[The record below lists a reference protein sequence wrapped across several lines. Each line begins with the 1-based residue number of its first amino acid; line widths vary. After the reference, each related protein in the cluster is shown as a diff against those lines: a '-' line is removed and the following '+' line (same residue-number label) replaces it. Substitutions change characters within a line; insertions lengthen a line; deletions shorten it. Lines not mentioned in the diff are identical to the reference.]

1 MQGSSV
7 TWTLSP
13 LLRMSFRT
21 NTSGSTPPFATGC
34 KSTPITYNNKG
45 RKEYLVGAGCFCCS
59 DKDGIYLT
67 FTLGCRL
74 RSSRMKTCAT
84 YPELPVTSTRFISSA
99 CCTSAPLSLLLCFS
113 CLDVMGSKKN
123 QEFENAESE
132 RSAVCLP
139 DPSSQSGFVNLVN
152 QGTRDTYLTSII
164 GGLVFQPP
172 SENSLRKL
180 NFFFA
185 CC

>member
-99 CCTSAPLSLLLCFS
+99 CYTSVPLYLLLFFS
-113 CLDVMGSKKN
+113 CLDGLKKT
-123 QEFENAESE
+123 
-132 RSAVCLP
+132 RKTK
-139 DPSSQSGFVNLVN
+139 SGK
-152 QGTRDTYLTSII
+152 REI
-164 GGLVFQPP
+164 GGLP
-172 SENSLRKL
+172 SRSLKPIGLR
-180 NFFFA
+180 
-185 CC
+185 